1 MLNYNNK
8 NIHIS
13 IIKYNI
19 LMNIDY
25 NIYINRK
32 SIINNIINELNYFE
46 NNKNNLLIKRSIFI
60 YGNHGI
66 GKTTLVYNILK
77 QLNYDIININSN
89 EIKSKGYLNIITK
102 NNLSNNSVLN
112 MFKKINKK
120 KAIVIDEIDN
130 IKISNRGFI
139 SELIKIIR
147 PKKTK
152 KQKIENYSNYI
163 IICISNNQIDKKI
176 KELKNVSINI
186 ELNTPTNND
195 IKNIIK
201 NIMPKLNNS
210 ICEKS
215 VEYIQNDFR
224 KINLL
229 YDIYINNYKL
239 IDNNLLENI
248 LFKNIFSNDTKYK
261 VNNLLKNKMNFNTHN
276 FFINE
281 TERTI
286 ISLLWHENIID
297 VLNNYSNNITIPLYI
312 NILNNICYGD
322 YIDRI
327 TFQKQLWQFNEM
339 TSQIK
344 TYYTNYILHKK
355 LKNIVISCSS
365 IRFTKILTKY
375 SSEYNNLTF
384 IIELSKKLNIDKK
397 DILSY
402 FYYFYNNYKTEH
414 TKNILN
420 KYNITLLEINR
431 IFKFIEFIY

>member
-1 MLNYNNK
+1 
-8 NIHIS
+8 
-13 IIKYNI
+13 
-19 LMNIDY
+19 MNIDY
-25 NIYINRK
+25 NNYINRE
-32 SIINNIINELNYFE
+32 SIINNIKNELQYFE
-46 NNKNNLLIKRSIFI
+46 NNKKNLLIKRSLFI

-66 GKTTLVYNILK
+66 GKTRLVYKILK

-89 EIKSKGYLNIITK
+89 EIKSKSYLNTITK

-152 KQKIENYSNYI
+152 KQKKENYSNYI

-195 IKNIIK
+195 IKNIIA
-201 NIMPKLNNS
+201 NIMPKLSNS

-215 VEYIQNDFR
+215 VKYIQNDFR
-224 KINLL
+224 KITLL
-229 YDIYINNYKL
+229 YDIYKNNYKL
-239 IDNNLLENI
+239 IDNDLLENI
-248 LFKNIFSNDTKYK
+248 LFKNIFSDDTKYK
-261 VNNLLKNKMNFNTHN
+261 VNNLLKNKMNFNSHN
-276 FFINE
+276 LLINE
-281 TERTI
+281 TERTV

-327 TFQKQLWQFNEM
+327 TFQKQIWQFNEM

-344 TYYTNYILHKK
+344 TYYTNYILHKN
-355 LKNIVISCSS
+355 LKKIIISSTS
-365 IRFTKILTKY
+365 VRFTKILTKY

-402 FYYFYNNYKTEH
+402 FYYFYNNYNIEH

-431 IFKFIEFIY
+431 IFKFIDFIY